1 MALARMDGLI
11 RSQEPNGAVP
21 QPEEALQALLRGS
34 SPYDGAGVNEYHLC
48 WGLLYAMTEVTS
60 GHVQALGCGLD
71 GTLLRTTIGRERLW
85 KVYQALKGLLAR
97 KCCSGKALEKVI
109 GSLRIQPG
117 KESGSL
123 TLEPK
128 SRPKKRQ
135 RELILE
141 PEGRLQE
148 LKVVPKKAR
157 TMSLT
162 DKFQKMLEEKKMPS
176 LRLPQTD
183 KELKEIEKM
192 FLVPNAEKLKAGDL
206 GYSSDSNSTSSELR
220 GDVKGRRL
228 RGPANRPKGALK
240 KLVDQMSADPS
251 KQTLL
256 ERAAVTDRVRQNYTK
271 RLDEF
276 RSFLEEARLPH
287 GRAAEMDAAL
297 VIYFNK
303 KYLAGEGAYVG
314 DYTMAALM
322 DADPSFGRMGNQH
335 LPRAWR
341 SLKGWRRL
349 CPARSRL
356 AFPLPVWCAI
366 SWRMC
371 QRGHVQKAIFN
382 LIQVCTY
389 HRPGALLQLRK
400 MGLVRP
406 ASGITRHWA
415 VVTSLTETSDVSKTG
430 TKDDSIVLD
439 SKWITFLSPMLE
451 QLKKGKPM
459 DYVWSFHYGE
469 YEKAGRLAATWG
481 KLDSATQLTCKA
493 AEANIE
499 AIILGQRYPDIALP

>member
-1 MALARMDGLI
+1 MFGPKVFCTTKHT
-11 RSQEPNGAVP
+11 SSS
-21 QPEEALQALLRGS
+21 GS
-34 SPYDGAGVNEYHLC
+34 SLTMASRNRE
-48 WGLLYAMTEVTS
+48 
-60 GHVQALGCGLD
+60 
-71 GTLLRTTIGRERLW
+71 LRLPR
-85 KVYQALKGLLAR
+85 Q
-97 KCCSGKALEKVI
+97 
-109 GSLRIQPG
+109 
-117 KESGSL
+117 ESGSL

-240 KLVDQMSADPS
+240 KLVDQMLADPS

-341 SLKGWRRL
+341 SLKGWR
-349 CPARSRL
+349 
-356 AFPLPVWCAI
+356 
-366 SWRMC
+366 
-371 QRGHVQKAIFN
+371 
-382 LIQVCTY
+382 
-389 HRPGALLQLRK
+389 
-400 MGLVRP
+400 
-406 ASGITRHWA
+406 
-415 VVTSLTETSDVSKTG
+415 
-430 TKDDSIVLD
+430 
-439 SKWITFLSPMLE
+439 
-451 QLKKGKPM
+451 
-459 DYVWSFHYGE
+459 
-469 YEKAGRLAATWG
+469 
-481 KLDSATQLTCKA
+481 
-493 AEANIE
+493 
-499 AIILGQRYPDIALP
+499 